1 MLQIDPVLGW
11 MAAAAAA
18 AIFAASGALKFYDLE
33 AFRGA
38 VTNYRLIPEWLG
50 TPFAWTAPVVESAA
64 ALGLLL
70 SPIRSSAALV
80 LIVLLGVFT
89 GAIAI
94 NLARRPHG
102 YRLRMFRG
110 GAATAPQLVAA
121 PAQWCAVCVAR
132 DRPAADGRAA
142 DGISRPRHGRHGG
155 GDDGGALYRRQLSNR
170 ERPRASRAGCAKCL
184 KPW

>member
-38 VTNYRLIPEWLG
+38 VTNYRLIPEWLA

-70 SPIRSSAALV
+70 SPVRVSSALV
-80 LIVLLGVFT
+80 LIALLSVFT

-94 NLARRPHG
+94 NLARGRTDIDCGCFGPALRQRLSWWLLLRNGALFALLAIVLLPMGARPMDF
-102 YRLRMFRG
+102 LDLATVAMA
-110 GAATAPQLVAA
+110 AATVVVLYTAANYLIANAPGL
-121 PAQWCAVCVAR
+121 
-132 DRPAADGRAA
+132 RAL
-142 DGISRPRHGRHGG
+142 
-155 GDDGGALYRRQLSNR
+155 GALN
-170 ERPRASRAGCAKCL
+170 A
-184 KPW
+184 

>member
-1 MLQIDPVLGW
+1 MAQIDPVLGW

-18 AIFAASGALKFYDLE
+18 AIFVASGALKFYDLE

-38 VTNYRLIPEWLG
+38 VTNYRLIPEWLA

-70 SPIRSSAALV
+70 SPIRASAALV

-94 NLARRPHG
+94 NLARGRTDIDCGCFGPALRQ
-102 YRLRMFRG
+102 RLSWWLLLRN
-110 GAATAPQLVAA
+110 
-121 PAQWCAVCVAR
+121 
-132 DRPAADGRAA
+132 
-142 DGISRPRHGRHGG
+142 
-155 GDDGGALYRRQLSNR
+155 GALFALLAIALLPMGP
-170 ERPRASRAGCAKCL
+170 RPMEFLDLATVVMAGATVVVLYTAANYLIANAPGLRALGALNA
-184 KPW
+184 